1 MGNKKKMLVN
11 LRIDF
16 KIADIET
23 MEASYEKL
31 DQINEELHEKL
42 NILEEVTLKTCNRY
56 EIYLIVDEEVN
67 IPTTTFIVEKND
79 MAINH
84 ILRLASGLESMIM
97 GEDQILGQIKT
108 ARKNAIKNKT
118 IGPKLEKLF
127 TKAIHV
133 GQSIRK
139 NTHINEGGVSIGSGA
154 VELLEEKYGSLE
166 GKNVLIIGAGEMG
179 TVVSKALLEKQTNAM
194 VVANRTF
201 DKAQALAT
209 ELDGKAIRFDKLDEA
224 FSNIDIVISATG
236 APHPIINRERLE
248 KVVNSEH
255 LKEMVLLDLANP
267 RDIEDNVRE
276 LGVKLYNIDDLR
288 YITDKNKEK
297 RVQEAI
303 KAEAI
308 IDEETILLKDSLRE
322 MEITPILSSLNIEA
336 EKIRKQELDKTLHMI
351 NTNEKDNKK
360 IDKLTRS
367 ITEKMLFNIIAN
379 LKQAAKSDDKK
390 TIEAAKKILIEY
402 DTQ

>member
-1 MGNKKKMLVN
+1 MLVN

-23 MEASYEKL
+23 MEASYAKL
-31 DQINEELHEKL
+31 EQINEELHEKL

-79 MAINH
+79 IAINH

-166 GKNVLIIGAGEMG
+166 GKNILIIGAGEMG
-179 TVVSKALLEKQTNAM
+179 TVVSKALLEKGTNAM
-194 VVANRTF
+194 IVANRTF
-201 DKAQALAT
+201 DKAENLAR
-209 ELDGKAIRFDKLDEA
+209 ELDGKAIKFDQLDAA
-224 FSNIDIVISATG
+224 FPKVDIVISATG
-236 APHPIINRERLE
+236 APHTIINKERL
-248 KVVNSEH
+248 KPVSHEH
-255 LKEMVLLDLANP
+255 LEKMVFLDLANP
-267 RDIEDNVRE
+267 RDISDDIRE
-276 LGVKLYNIDDLR
+276 LPIKLYNIDDLR
-288 YITDKNKEK
+288 YITDKNKQK
-297 RVQEAI
+297 RIQEAI
-303 KAEAI
+303 KAESI

-336 EKIRKQELDKTLHMI
+336 EKIRKQELDKTLHMVDL
-351 NTNEKDNKK
+351 NKSDNKK

-367 ITEKMLFNIIAN
+367 ITDKLLFNIINN
-379 LKQAAKSDDKK
+379 LKQAAKNDDKK
-390 TIEAAKKILIEY
+390 TIEAAKKVLIEY
-402 DTQ
+402 DNA